1 MELNRVGLNTEILDG
16 NLITQPTIPENTCL
30 VIERAYSGPSNVLY
44 PVTDMKVAEAIFGAN
59 SPLVRLANDVLAGNN
74 NTAAV
79 AFYRIGGGSAKVNNV
94 FGPYTSIFTT
104 EETLASGQDVSIY
117 VGPRPNDASKY
128 CVLAWKA
135 GKLVY
140 SNVPGSIVDSKVIVV
155 DSFDPETQ
163 PYRIG
168 SISAPVA
175 LDAVADNLL
184 DSIAQVEVATAGQTD
199 ITLGTPVASA
209 TANITVSKTVNG
221 ATSIVTDFTVTTS
234 GANATGITLGTPAS
248 LGEVYSINYTKPA
261 SPVDVA
267 AAGIEY
273 VPGKNSLD
281 ANLKQLYELYDTAF
295 EQLENVRA
303 TTVTVKDLFN
313 CRNIAAGDDSS
324 ADRLLYLSRT
334 ETEEGFDY
342 EWSADKFIYQLAT
355 NSSQTT
361 TDSSLA
367 ATNDNG
373 EPIVVKQYHEVDFAH
388 RLGMWCYSNST
399 TSDFI
404 HGTIGC
410 VPLKSSSA
418 IAVRRWIGTLPVVD
432 IYGNLVED
440 GSGLLGNRF
449 MVGTTTRRAGF
460 YATDTG
466 YPDGTI
472 MLDSRGATVDIGKH
486 LSITTIPVYLTTD
499 VLSGAVKTPRSF
511 SGMYAGLIASTTPGD
526 STTNKVLD
534 KVLPAFSTKESVAAQ
549 LSSVGYVTLL
559 EKTKG
564 VTVYSGDLAT
574 SEYSDFDYISTAIS
588 VSYVIRRLQDTID
601 PYLGR
606 GLDTAI
612 AAAFQN
618 SIDLTLKNA
627 ASLGVINGYAF
638 KIRRVSANTLA
649 IELQIKPK
657 DELRIVEVTLS
668 LTPDTTLTF

>member
-16 NLITQPTIPENTCL
+16 NLITQPTIPDNTCL

-44 PVTDMKVAEAIFGAN
+44 PVTDLKIAESIFGAN
-59 SPLVRLANDVLAGNN
+59 SPLMRLANDILSVNN
-74 NTAAV
+74 SNTAV

-104 EETLASGQDVSIY
+104 EETVASGQDVSIY

-140 SNVPGSIVDSKVIVV
+140 SNVPGSIIDNKVVV
-155 DSFDPETQ
+155 IDGFDPEAQ

-175 LDAVADNLL
+175 LDSVVDNIL
-184 DSIAQVEVATAGQTD
+184 DSIAQVEVATAGQTT
-199 ITLGTPVASA
+199 IALGTPVPTT

-221 ATSIVTDFTVTTS
+221 VTSIVTGFTVTTS
-234 GANATGITLGTPAS
+234 GSNATGITLTTPAV
-248 LGEVYSINYTKPA
+248 LGEVYNINYTKPTN
-261 SPVDVA
+261 PVDVT

-273 VPGKNSLD
+273 IPGKNSLN
-281 ANLKQLYELYDTAF
+281 ATLNQLYELYDTAF

-303 TTVTVKDLFN
+303 TTVTIKDLFN
-313 CRNIAAGDDSS
+313 CRNIAAGDDST
-324 ADRLLYLSRT
+324 ADRLLYVNRT
-334 ETEEGFDY
+334 ETEEGFEY
-342 EWSADKFIYQLAT
+342 EWSTDKFIYQLAT
-355 NSSQTT
+355 NSTLTT
-361 TDSSLA
+361 SDYSLA
-367 ATNDNG
+367 ATDDNG

-410 VPLKSSSA
+410 SPLKSSST
-418 IAVRRWIGTLPVVD
+418 IAVRRWIGTLPTLD
-432 IYGNLVED
+432 IYGNLIQD
-440 GSGLLGNRF
+440 GTGLLGNRL
-449 MVGTTTRRAGF
+449 MAGTTTRRAGF
-460 YATDTG
+460 YATASG
-466 YPDGTI
+466 YPDGKVI
-472 MLDSRGATVDIGKH
+472 LDSRGAPVDIGKH

-499 VLSGAVKTPRSF
+499 VLSGSIKTPRSF

-534 KVLPAFSTKESVAAQ
+534 KVLPTFNTKESVAAQ

-559 EKTKG
+559 EKNRG